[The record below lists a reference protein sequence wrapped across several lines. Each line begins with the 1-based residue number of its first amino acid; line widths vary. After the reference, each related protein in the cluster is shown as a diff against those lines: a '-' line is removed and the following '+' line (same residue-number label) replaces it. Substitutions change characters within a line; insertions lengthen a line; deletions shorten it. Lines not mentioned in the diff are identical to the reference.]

1 MTHLM
6 GPTECASAM
15 MTTSM
20 QFLDTSLPDYNCYA
34 NDYWTSP
41 YMSGGLS
48 PMKQIEACIQTAGKD
63 RSSYKPLEQIDA
75 KLADIETH
83 STGSTGTA
91 NSSTSSSSSNSSLS
105 GGNGISNASCQEP
118 SSHDYAGGNSEASMA
133 PTNTSTA
140 TGVSGG
146 VSASAAAKKF
156 KGQHKKDNNNA
167 AENSGTVKPNSH
179 SISKGE
185 AEPVHPSLAQAI
197 VVLETKALWDQF
209 HAQGTEMIITKTG
222 RRMFPTFQVRIG
234 GLDPHATYICMMDF
248 VPMDDKRYR
257 YAFHNSCWVVA
268 GKADPISPPRIHVHP
283 DSPAAGS
290 NWMKQIV
297 SFDKLKLTN
306 NQLDENGH
314 IILNSMHRY
323 QPRFHLVYLPPKN
336 ASLDENEHSS
346 HFRTFI
352 FPETSFTAVTAYQN
366 QRVTQLK
373 ISSNP
378 FAKGFRDDGTND
390 VTTGGGSSMSSMS
403 HESQAR
409 MKQQQ
414 QQQQQQQQLQQQ
426 QQQLK
431 ERTAAAS
438 NFSLSCSELAIE
450 QQQQQQQQGVLQLP
464 ATPSSSS
471 TSGNSPDLLGYQL
484 EQQLQQQQQQQHQ
497 QQQQQHQSQQ
507 QHLHQQHQAN
517 HGNQQQSLLQQS
529 QNHTQY
535 GSYHHHAY
543 QAQAQAQVQ
552 PHPLTPH
559 SSSSASPP
567 ATAAPTASAAAA
579 AAAATAAATAAAA
592 GTGAAATSATQVM
605 TAANIYSS
613 IGQPYAQEQSNFG
626 AIYHHNAAAAAA
638 AHYHHGHAHGHAHS
652 HAHGH
657 AHGPYASA
665 YDKLKVSRHAAAAAY
680 GMGATYPSFYGSAAH
695 HQMMRPNSYIDLVP
709 R

>member
-41 YMSGGLS
+41 YMTGGLS

-91 NSSTSSSSSNSSLS
+91 NSSSSSLS
-105 GGNGISNASCQEP
+105 SGNPISNSNANASCQEQ
-118 SSHDYAGGNSEASMA
+118 SSSLLQSDYPGGNSEASTA
-133 PTNTSTA
+133 ATSSDGTTAAGSTA
-140 TGVSGG
+140 AGG
-146 VSASAAAKKF
+146 GSASTGSKKL
-156 KGQHKKDNNNA
+156 KGQHKKDNSIGDNNTGKA
-167 AENSGTVKPNSH
+167 SSN
-179 SISKGE
+179 ISKGDS
-185 AEPVHPSLAQAI
+185 EPVHPSLAQAI

-390 VTTGGGSSMSSMS
+390 VTSGGGSSMSSMS

-414 QQQQQQQQLQQQ
+414 QQQQQQLQQQQQQQQ

-431 ERTAAAS
+431 ERSAATS
-438 NFSLSCSELAIE
+438 NFSLSCTELSVVE
-450 QQQQQQQQGVLQLP
+450 QQQQQQAGVLQLP

-471 TSGNSPDLLGYQL
+471 TSGNSPDLLGYQM
-484 EQQLQQQQQQQHQ
+484 ELQQQQQQQHQ
-497 QQQQQHQSQQ
+497 QQQQQQPHQQ
-507 QHLHQQHQAN
+507 QHLHQQQHQA
-517 HGNQQQSLLQQS
+517 NQQQSLLQQS
-529 QNHTQY
+529 QNQTQY
-535 GSYHHHAY
+535 GSYHHAY
-543 QAQAQAQVQ
+543 QPHQPQ

-559 SSSSASPP
+559 STSSASPP
-567 ATAAPTASAAAA
+567 AIAAGSTATG
-579 AAAATAAATAAAA
+579 ATATSAGGAGATSAV
-592 GTGAAATSATQVM
+592 GTGATQVM

-638 AHYHHGHAHGHAHS
+638 AHYHHGHAHAHGHAHS
-652 HAHGH
+652 
-657 AHGPYASA
+657 HGPYASA

>member
-41 YMSGGLS
+41 YMTGGLS

-63 RSSYKPLEQIDA
+63 RSYKPLEQIDA

-91 NSSTSSSSSNSSLS
+91 NSSSSSLS
-105 GGNGISNASCQEP
+105 SGNPISNPSCQEQSSSLLP
-118 SSHDYAGGNSEASMA
+118 SDYAGGNSEASTA
-133 PTNTSTA
+133 ATSAGTASTSTA
-140 TGVSGG
+140 AGG
-146 VSASAAAKKF
+146 GSASAGSKKF
-156 KGQHKKDNNNA
+156 KGQHKKDNSADNN
-167 AENSGTVKPNSH
+167 TVKANSNN
-179 SISKGE
+179 ISKGE
-185 AEPVHPSLAQAI
+185 SEPVHPSLAQAI

-234 GLDPHATYICMMDF
+234 GLDPHATYICMLDF
-248 VPMDDKRYR
+248 VPVDDKRYR

-336 ASLDENEHSS
+336 ASLDENDHSR

-414 QQQQQQQQLQQQ
+414 QQQQLQQQQQQQ

-431 ERTAAAS
+431 ERTAATS
-438 NFSLSCSELAIE
+438 NFSLSCSDLGVE
-450 QQQQQQQQGVLQLP
+450 QQQQQQQGVLQLP

-471 TSGNSPDLLGYQL
+471 TSGNSPDLLGYQM
-484 EQQLQQQQQQQHQ
+484 EQQLQQQQQQQQQHQ
-497 QQQQQHQSQQ
+497 QQQHQPQQT
-507 QHLHQQHQAN
+507 HLHQQHQA
-517 HGNQQQSLLQQS
+517 NQQQSLLQQS
-529 QNHTQY
+529 QNQTQY
-535 GSYHHHAY
+535 GSYHHAY
-543 QAQAQAQVQ
+543 QAQPQ

-559 SSSSASPP
+559 STSSASPP
-567 ATAAPTASAAAA
+567 ATAAGASAS
-579 AAAATAAATAAAA
+579 ATAA
-592 GTGAAATSATQVM
+592 GTGATSAGTGATQVM
-605 TAANIYSS
+605 AAANIYSS

-638 AHYHHGHAHGHAHS
+638 AHYHHGHAHAHGHAHS
-652 HAHGH
+652 H

>member
-1 MTHLM
+1 MGQEFSAISFFYCEPQISTKTYLHIYKYIYIEPIQFAMTHLM

-34 NDYWTSP
+34 NDYWSSP
-41 YMSGGLS
+41 YMTGGLS

-91 NSSTSSSSSNSSLS
+91 NSSSSRSQSLS
-105 GGNGISNASCQEP
+105 NPSCQEQSASLLP
-118 SSHDYAGGNSEASMA
+118 PDYPGGHSEASTTA
-133 PTNTSTA
+133 TSAGTAATST
-140 TGVSGG
+140 GG
-146 VSASAAAKKF
+146 GSASTGNKKY
-156 KGQHKKDNNNA
+156 KSQHKKDNISADSNAVKNNS
-167 AENSGTVKPNSH
+167 NN
-179 SISKGE
+179 ISKGE
-185 AEPVHPSLAQAI
+185 SEPVHPSLAQAI

-390 VTTGGGSSMSSMS
+390 V
-403 HESQAR
+403 
-409 MKQQQ
+409 
-414 QQQQQQQQLQQQ
+414 
-426 QQQLK
+426 
-431 ERTAAAS
+431 
-438 NFSLSCSELAIE
+438 
-450 QQQQQQQQGVLQLP
+450 
-464 ATPSSSS
+464 
-471 TSGNSPDLLGYQL
+471 
-484 EQQLQQQQQQQHQ
+484 
-497 QQQQQHQSQQ
+497 
-507 QHLHQQHQAN
+507 
-517 HGNQQQSLLQQS
+517 
-529 QNHTQY
+529 
-535 GSYHHHAY
+535 
-543 QAQAQAQVQ
+543 
-552 PHPLTPH
+552 
-559 SSSSASPP
+559 SASPP
-567 ATAAPTASAAAA
+567 ATATAGTATAAAA
-579 AAAATAAATAAAA
+579 AAAATAATSI
-592 GTGAAATSATQVM
+592 GTGATQVM

-652 HAHGH
+652 HAHG
-657 AHGPYASA
+657 PYASA

-695 HQMMRPNSYIDLVP
+695 HQMMRPSSYIEMVP

>member
-15 MTTSM
+15 MSTSM
-20 QFLDTSLPDYNCYA
+20 QFLDTSLATSDYNCYA

-41 YMSGGLS
+41 YMGGGLS

-91 NSSTSSSSSNSSLS
+91 NSSSSSNSSLS
-105 GGNGISNASCQEP
+105 GGNGISNASCQEQT
-118 SSHDYAGGNSEASMA
+118 SHDYAGGNSEASMA
-133 PTNTSTA
+133 QTNTATA
-140 TGVSGG
+140 TGVS
-146 VSASAAAKKF
+146 SSAAAKKF
-156 KGQHKKDNNNA
+156 KGQHKKDSNHT

-179 SISKGE
+179 SIGKGE

-390 VTTGGGSSMSSMS
+390 VTTGAGSSMSSMS

-414 QQQQQQQQLQQQ
+414 QQQQQQQLQQQQ

-431 ERTAAAS
+431 ERTSAVAS

-471 TSGNSPDLLGYQL
+471 TSGNSPDLLGYQM

-497 QQQQQHQSQQ
+497 QQQHQSQQ
-507 QHLHQQHQAN
+507 QHLHQQQQANHGN
-517 HGNQQQSLLQQS
+517 HGNQQQSLLLQS

-535 GSYHHHAY
+535 GSYHQHAY
-543 QAQAQAQVQ
+543 QAQVQ

-567 ATAAPTASAAAA
+567 ATAAAGAATAASV
-579 AAAATAAATAAAA
+579 ATAAATAASAAAASAAA
-592 GTGAAATSATQVM
+592 GAGAGAGATSATQVM

>member
-6 GPTECASAM
+6 GPTECAGAM
-15 MTTSM
+15 MTTTSM

-34 NDYWTSP
+34 NDYWASP
-41 YMSGGLS
+41 YMTGGLS

-91 NSSTSSSSSNSSLS
+91 NSSSSNSS
-105 GGNGISNASCQEP
+105 ISNPSCQDQ
-118 SSHDYAGGNSEASMA
+118 SSSVPLPADYAGGHSEASMA
-133 PTNTSTA
+133 PTAGGTAATSTSA
-140 TGVSGG
+140 GG
-146 VSASAAAKKF
+146 VSASTASKKF
-156 KGQHKKDNNNA
+156 KGQHKKDNNS
-167 AENSGTVKPNSH
+167 AENGTVKPNSH
-179 SISKGE
+179 NISKGE
-185 AEPVHPSLAQAI
+185 SEPVHPSLAQAI

-390 VTTGGGSSMSSMS
+390 VTTGGGSGMSSMS

-426 QQQLK
+426 QQQQQQLK

-438 NFSLSCSELAIE
+438 NFGLSCSELAIE
-450 QQQQQQQQGVLQLP
+450 QQQQQQQGVLQLP

-471 TSGNSPDLLGYQL
+471 TSGNSPDLLGYQM
-484 EQQLQQQQQQQHQ
+484 EQQLQQQQQQQHQQQ

-517 HGNQQQSLLQQS
+517 QQQSLLQQS

-535 GSYHHHAY
+535 GSYHHAY
-543 QAQAQAQVQ
+543 QAQVQ

-567 ATAAPTASAAAA
+567 ATAAPGASAATAAVAAAA
-579 AAAATAAATAAAA
+579 AAAGGSGA
-592 GTGAAATSATQVM
+592 GATSATQVM
-605 TAANIYSS
+605 SAANIYSS

-652 HAHGH
+652 H

>member
-1 MTHLM
+1 
-6 GPTECASAM
+6 
-15 MTTSM
+15 
-20 QFLDTSLPDYNCYA
+20 
-34 NDYWTSP
+34 
-41 YMSGGLS
+41 
-48 PMKQIEACIQTAGKD
+48 
-63 RSSYKPLEQIDA
+63 
-75 KLADIETH
+75 
-83 STGSTGTA
+83 
-91 NSSTSSSSSNSSLS
+91 
-105 GGNGISNASCQEP
+105 
-118 SSHDYAGGNSEASMA
+118 MA
-133 PTNTSTA
+133 PTAGGTAATSTSA
-140 TGVSGG
+140 GG
-146 VSASAAAKKF
+146 VSASTASKKF
-156 KGQHKKDNNNA
+156 KGQHKKDNNS
-167 AENSGTVKPNSH
+167 AENGTVKPNSH
-179 SISKGE
+179 NISKGE
-185 AEPVHPSLAQAI
+185 SEPVHPSLAQAI

-390 VTTGGGSSMSSMS
+390 VTTGGGSGMSSMS

-426 QQQLK
+426 QQQQQQLK

-438 NFSLSCSELAIE
+438 NFGLSCSELAIE
-450 QQQQQQQQGVLQLP
+450 QQQQQQQGVLQLP

-471 TSGNSPDLLGYQL
+471 TSGNSPDLLGYQM
-484 EQQLQQQQQQQHQ
+484 EQQLQQQQQQQHQQQ

-517 HGNQQQSLLQQS
+517 QQQSLLQQS

-535 GSYHHHAY
+535 GSYHHAY
-543 QAQAQAQVQ
+543 QAQVQ

-567 ATAAPTASAAAA
+567 ATAAPGASAATAAVAAAA
-579 AAAATAAATAAAA
+579 AAAGGSGA
-592 GTGAAATSATQVM
+592 GATSATQVM
-605 TAANIYSS
+605 SAANIYSS

-652 HAHGH
+652 H

>member
-15 MTTSM
+15 MGSSM
-20 QFLDTSLPDYNCYA
+20 QFHDNGLGLNLTDYSCYT
-34 NDYWTSP
+34 NDYWTTP
-41 YMSGGLS
+41 YLTGGLS

-91 NSSTSSSSSNSSLS
+91 ASSHSSTSNTSSPTNARTSQDQGTSLMPDYPNGGTEGATVVAGSGSGSTAAVSSEVGGSSGGASSAKKYKSQYKKDSNTEINSSKAASSSNS
-105 GGNGISNASCQEP
+105 NGKADP
-118 SSHDYAGGNSEASMA
+118 
-133 PTNTSTA
+133 
-140 TGVSGG
+140 
-146 VSASAAAKKF
+146 
-156 KGQHKKDNNNA
+156 
-167 AENSGTVKPNSH
+167 
-179 SISKGE
+179 
-185 AEPVHPSLAQAI
+185 EPVHPSLAQAV

-234 GLDPHATYICMMDF
+234 GLDPHASYICMMDF

-283 DSPAAGS
+283 DSPAVGA

-306 NQLDENGH
+306 NQMDENGH

-323 QPRFHLVYLPPKN
+323 QPRFHLVYFAQKN
-336 ASLDENEHSS
+336 ASLDENAHSS
-346 HFRTFI
+346 NFRTFI

-390 VTTGGGSSMSSMS
+390 VTSGGGSSMSSMS
-403 HESQAR
+403 QESQAR

-414 QQQQQQQQLQQQ
+414 QQQQQQQQHQQQQQQQQLQQQ

-431 ERTAAAS
+431 EQRSAGS
-438 NFSLSCSELAIE
+438 NFSLSCTDLGVE
-450 QQQQQQQQGVLQLP
+450 QQQQQQQQSGLQLP

-471 TSGNSPDLLGYQL
+471 TSGNSPDLLGYQM
-484 EQQLQQQQQQQHQ
+484 EQQLQQQQQQQHL
-497 QQQQQHQSQQ
+497 QSQQ
-507 QHLHQQHQAN
+507 SHQQHQA
-517 HGNQQQSLLQQS
+517 GQQQPLLHQA
-529 QNHTQY
+529 QNQTQY
-535 GSYHHHAY
+535 GSYHHGY
-543 QAQAQAQVQ
+543 PQTQIQA
-552 PHPLTPH
+552 HPLTPH

-567 ATAAPTASAAAA
+567 AASATPAAN
-579 AAAATAAATAAAA
+579 
-592 GTGAAATSATQVM
+592 TGATQL
-605 TAANIYSS
+605 NIYSS

-638 AHYHHGHAHGHAHS
+638 AHYHHGHAHSHS

-657 AHGPYASA
+657 APYATA
-665 YDKLKVSRHAAAAAY
+665 YDKLKVSRHAAAY
-680 GMGATYPSFYGSAAH
+680 GMGPSYPSFYGSAAH